1 MGSFQKFV
9 PTVQF
14 YFENI
19 FTSDLIKMA
28 RITNMISR
36 YELLQGETNTSPRY
50 GAGNSH
56 FYTEV
61 DQAAHERVSQLTP
74 VKAITNTDDTV
85 YLSNSTFYQQSEPCQ
100 ADGCTFFGNPQTQNY
115 CSKCYREQVLLCN

>member
-1 MGSFQKFV
+1 
-9 PTVQF
+9 
-14 YFENI
+14 
-19 FTSDLIKMA
+19 MA

-36 YELLQGETNTSPRY
+36 YEYLLQGETNTSPRY